1 MYNSIESFEGYC
13 QRMFLRNCDEKDSFN
28 EPRYTYDEYVKTAKE
43 FLKRKFEERSSGR

>member
-13 QRMFLRNCDEKDSFN
+13 RHMFLRNCDEREGFG
-28 EPRYTYDEYVKTAKE
+28 EPLYTYEEYIKTANN